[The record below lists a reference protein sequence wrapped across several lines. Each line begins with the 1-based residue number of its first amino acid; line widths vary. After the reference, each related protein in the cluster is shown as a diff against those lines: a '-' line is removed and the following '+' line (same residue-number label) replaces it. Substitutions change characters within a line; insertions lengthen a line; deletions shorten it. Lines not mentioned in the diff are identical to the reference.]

1 MSLAGG
7 AARRTQGSPG
17 GPVEHL
23 EGSGCERGCG
33 RSARARRGST
43 VPRPCVECLRLC
55 RGCSVAPVAR
65 SRACSKRGGAGQHL
79 WEEGSF
85 WEGGSRPP
93 NSVCG
98 AWWAW
103 PLPPNLPLS
112 PRSRHLQTS

>member
-23 EGSGCERGCG
+23 EGSGRGRGVAAAPVYGAAPPCRGRAWSACDCARWPQWLGAVLAARGWEQGNTCG
-33 RSARARRGST
+33 RRVPSGKEGRG
-43 VPRPCVECLRLC
+43 
-55 RGCSVAPVAR
+55 
-65 SRACSKRGGAGQHL
+65 
-79 WEEGSF
+79 
-85 WEGGSRPP
+85 P

-98 AWWAW
+98 AWWAS